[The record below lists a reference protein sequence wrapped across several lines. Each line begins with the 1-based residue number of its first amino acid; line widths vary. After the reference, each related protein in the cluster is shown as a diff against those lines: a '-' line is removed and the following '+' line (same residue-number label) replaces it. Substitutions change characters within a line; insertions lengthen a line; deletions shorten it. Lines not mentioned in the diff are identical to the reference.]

1 VFSIKAEGTLNLLD
15 SLFLAYTPLK
25 TFLVLG
31 CVFSTWSISK
41 VFILSTVVKQ
51 DLSASINSGGGCG
64 VYPSLSGGGGVY
76 LSLSG
81 GGAYISLSAA
91 AAAYISLSAA
101 AYIPL
106 SAAAAAVV
114 AYIPLSATAAAHI
127 PLSTA
132 AAAYIPLSAA
142 AFSVVCPL
150 KFFSED
156 VTGIGL

>member
-1 VFSIKAEGTLNLLD
+1 MYRATQCVPGRSSGSVFSIKAEGTLNLLG

-101 AYIPL
+101 A
-106 SAAAAAVV
+106 
-114 AYIPLSATAAAHI
+114 
-127 PLSTA
+127 
-132 AAAYIPLSAA
+132 
-142 AFSVVCPL
+142 FSVVCPL